1 MKQETTFYEDLQKSK
16 DLDLRDP
23 RGKRHDLSLVLT
35 GLIIALLRKRDGTLS
50 SIYRSMEN
58 MHEQLCAALGIE
70 NERIVSRSHLPIL
83 LSKVNGNVFSALLL
97 ARYGVKFTEEQK
109 QWFAG
114 DGKELRGS
122 IEKGD
127 KRGEVS
133 VQIVSHQDR
142 AVAGQAFYNG
152 TKESEKPCLSTLV
165 QQTRVNK
172 HGFTADALHLH
183 PAMTESIEQAGGV
196 FVIGLKDNQK
206 KLLTDMIDHSQAF
219 APQANLRTV
228 DKGHGRLEIRQYSC
242 FDISEEYKDER
253 WQKSNLKSLIRVKR
267 TRTTL
272 KTKESSEEVSYYI
285 SNGDSENAT
294 TYFEAVRN
302 HWSIEVNN
310 HYRDVSLKEDQFRT
324 KKKPVTYLL
333 ACARTLVLEL
343 IRHWKPKNVVA
354 QLERFQDKFDDL
366 VRALKEIR
374 FL

>member
-1 MKQETTFYEDLQKSK
+1 MKQETTFYEDLQKSE

-23 RGKRHDLSLVLT
+23 RGRRHDLSLVLT

-50 SIYRSMEN
+50 SIYRSMQN
-58 MHEQLCAALGIE
+58 MQEQLCAALGIE

-83 LSKVNGNVFSALLL
+83 LGKVNEKVFSALLL
-97 ARYGVKFTEEQK
+97 ARYGVKFSDEQR

-122 IEKGD
+122 IEKGN

-165 QQTRVNK
+165 QQTTVNE

-183 PAMTESIEQAGGV
+183 PEMTESIEQAGGI

-206 KLLTDMIDHSQAF
+206 ELLTDMIDHTQAF
-219 APQANLRTV
+219 APRASLRTV

-242 FDISEEYKDER
+242 FDISEEYQDER
-253 WQKSNLKSLIRVKR
+253 WHKSNLQSLIRVKR
-267 TRTTL
+267 IRTTL
-272 KTKESSEEVSYYI
+272 KNNESSEEVSYYI

-324 KKKPVTYLL
+324 KKSLSLTYW
-333 ACARTLVLEL
+333 LV
-343 IRHWKPKNVVA
+343 P
-354 QLERFQDKFDDL
+354 ERWYWN
-366 VRALKEIR
+366 
-374 FL
+374 